1 MWRGSVTG
9 GTNGVG
15 LTWEGTSNQRDQ
27 WGGVDV
33 GRAPVIRDTNAV
45 GLTWGRDQ

>member
-15 LTWEGTSNQRDQ
+15 LTWKGTSNQ
-27 WGGVDV
+27 
-33 GRAPVIRDTNAV
+33 GRADMGGDQKSEGPME
-45 GLTWGRDQ
+45 WG